1 MIPQPVIDFCTQNG
15 YGKIHSATPLGGGC
29 INNAARLETENGM
42 LFLKTN
48 EHCPSDM
55 FEREAEGLNVLRPS
69 PPTPLPSR
77 TPLDGRGE
85 SPRVP
90 KVFCVGANF
99 ILLEYIEAGS
109 RKNNFWET
117 LGEQLA
123 GLHLRTSPRFGFDH
137 NNYIGATP
145 QINTWE
151 DDGYKFF
158 GEHRLLYQSNLLKR
172 NFPTSNIQ
180 LLTSIVNKLPSLIPP
195 QPASLIHGDLWSGN
209 IHNDEQGAPV
219 LIDPAAHYGWAEAEL
234 AMMNLFGST
243 PEKFFKAYESVR
255 PLQSG
260 YKERFDL
267 YNLYHLLNH
276 ANLFGGSYLSSVM
289 SIIHTYC

>member
-1 MIPQPVIDFCTQNG
+1 MIPQPAIDFCSRNG
-15 YGKIHSATPLGGGC
+15 YGKIRNATPLGGGC
-29 INNAARLETENGM
+29 INNATRLETENGS

-48 EHCPSDM
+48 SHCPLDM
-55 FEREAEGLNVLRPS
+55 FEREAEGLNALRPPPPSATS
-69 PPTPLPSR
+69 PMGE
-77 TPLDGRGE
+77 GRGGGV
-85 SPRVP
+85 RVP

-123 GLHLRTSPRFGFDH
+123 QLHLRTSPRFGFDH
-137 NNYIGATP
+137 NNYIGSTP

-151 DDGYKFF
+151 EDGYKFF
-158 GEHRLLYQSNLLKR
+158 AEHRLLYQAELAKKNHLLDSANYQLLITLLK
-172 NFPTSNIQ
+172 
-180 LLTSIVNKLPSLIPP
+180 KLPSLIPS
-195 QPASLIHGDLWSGN
+195 QPASLLHGDLWSGN
-209 IHNDEQGAPV
+209 IHTDEGGSPV
-219 LIDPAAHYGWAEAEL
+219 LIDPAAHYGWGESEL

-243 PEKFFKAYESVR
+243 PDKFFKAYESAR
-255 PLQSG
+255 PLESG

-276 ANLFGGSYLSSVM
+276 ANLFGGSYGLPVM
-289 SIIHTYC
+289 SIIHKYC